1 MKRFTTSSSHD
12 PTITQKVRTALYDS
26 GHADL
31 VNEIIIDG
39 MRDVEQMTR
48 AGLTDHGKRL
58 LMLEES
64 ERDRLTKT
72 TVLELIRIKDA
83 SETVSWV
90 KWAKRAALA
99 GIGTSIL
106 AGIGW
111 VLSLAWK
118 GLHTT

>member
-58 LMLEES
+58 LMLEEA

-83 SETVSWV
+83 NETVSWV
-90 KWAKRAALA
+90 KWAKRAVLG
-99 GIGTSIL
+99 GIGGFIL
-106 AGIGW
+106 AGISW

-118 GLHTT
+118 GFRT